1 MYTSSQAEECM
12 NAGIIISRISVE
24 CHALVLSQVFFF
36 PSWSCIF
43 VQARPSPVSAIEN
56 TMARAALRS
65 ARSCDGGVGILLYTP
80 YSYGYIFTYNPN
92 STPQAGSKNGDLTSN
107 K

>member
-1 MYTSSQAEECM
+1 MQALSFRGYQL
-12 NAGIIISRISVE
+12 NAMLWSYRMCV
-24 CHALVLSQVFFF
+24 FF

-80 YSYGYIFTYNPN
+80 YNYGYISTYNPN
-92 STPQAGSKNGDLTSN
+92 STPPSRQQER
-107 K
+107 

>member
-1 MYTSSQAEECM
+1 MYM

-24 CHALVLSQVFFF
+24 CHALVLSHVCFFF

-80 YSYGYIFTYNPN
+80 YNYGYISTYNPN
-92 STPQAGSKNGDLTSN
+92 STPPSRQQER
-107 K
+107 